1 MDETGSIIILASA
14 GVGYAK
20 SAVDMYRMANPTAPS
35 WHKPALAIVTGVLA
49 LLLLVIASKQLL
61 AEYPVASTLATVL
74 LAGWLVGASASGV
87 TAISRSARTIEDQQ
101 ARILKPRTAMIENDP
116 TDRRAA

>member
-1 MDETGSIIILASA
+1 MDETGQIIILASA

-20 SAVDMYRMANPTAPS
+20 SAVDMYRIANPSAPS

-49 LLLLVIASKQLL
+49 LLLLVIASRQLL
-61 AEYPVASTLATVL
+61 ADYPAAAILAQVF

-87 TAISRSARTIEDQQ
+87 TAINRSAREAEAED
-101 ARILKPRTAMIENDP
+101 RGLVTVE
-116 TDRRAA
+116 RRRVRERPIV